1 MIRKKLFLYEVALL
15 HIITW
20 WGIRIFSPRFLFTG
34 VALGTPERWL
44 IRLLR
49 AVAVVLI
56 IFIWIKLR
64 KFSFKNI
71 GIGGK
76 NFWKYFFIG
85 FFFVVILWI
94 MIKGYFPGGS
104 KSYTLKLLA
113 IITAFMDV
121 LAQQISTFGLIQKMM
136 ERKLGIKI
144 SFLSAWLSFGLAH
157 FFISPSLTGVFIA
170 FSAGLLFGLTLW
182 KTKNLG
188 AGLGMHSG
196 FHFMLAIYY
205 A

>member
-1 MIRKKLFLYEVALL
+1 M
-15 HIITW
+15 
-20 WGIRIFSPRFLFTG
+20 
-34 VALGTPERWL
+34 
-44 IRLLR
+44 
-49 AVAVVLI
+49 AVVLI

-157 FFISPSLTGVFIA
+157 FLYLPV
-170 FSAGLLFGLTLW
+170 
-182 KTKNLG
+182 
-188 AGLGMHSG
+188 
-196 FHFMLAIYY
+196 
-205 A
+205 